1 MASKV
6 TFSTNK
12 LKRLNQRATM
22 KGLDALTFSFQRRV
36 KKMLSKPG
44 TGEKKSGQDYAPSVS
59 PNPPAKQ
66 TGRLGNSWVAGR
78 KKRKTGPGRVSI
90 FLSQGASFADA
101 AKYGYILEKGLGN
114 LKGKKRP
121 FIVPTIK
128 LFRGQRAQRI
138 FSSVFRREIAKINK
152 RGPYG

>member
-12 LKRLNQRATM
+12 LNRLNQRATM

-44 TGEKKSGQDYAPSVS
+44 TGRKRSGQNYAPSVS
-59 PNPPAKQ
+59 PNPPAVQ
-66 TGRLGNSWVAGR
+66 SGRLRNSWVAGR
-78 KKRKTGPGRVSI
+78 KKRKTRPGKVSI
-90 FLSQGASFADA
+90 FLTQGAGFADA

-114 LKGKKRP
+114 LKGKKRE
-121 FIVPTIK
+121 FIKPSIK
-128 LFRGQRAQRI
+128 LFRGGRAQRI
-138 FSSVFRREIAKINK
+138 FSSVFRREVAKINK
-152 RGPYG
+152 GGPYG